1 MSPRAAYVH
10 VPFCARRCG
19 YCDFAIAVG
28 READMARYVAAV
40 GEELA
45 RLGEPRPVDTL
56 FLGGGTPSALPT
68 ALLTRLLDLLARW
81 LPLAPGGEWSV
92 EANPD
97 DLDEAK
103 LDALAGCGVNRL
115 SVGVQSFQ
123 PEVLRLLERTHRAD
137 AVPAVVE
144 RARRHVP
151 RVSLDLIF
159 GAPGQTAAMWRDD
172 LARALD
178 LGVGHVST
186 YGLTYETGTSLWKA
200 RRDARLT
207 PLGEEDELALYEL
220 AQDVLAD
227 AAWEHYEIS
236 SFAAPGER
244 CRHNQVYWAGD
255 EFYGVGMAAAWHLDG
270 VRGKNVGNLDAYVR
284 AALSGE
290 DVVGQREHLAAEE
303 RARETLALNL
313 RRTVEG
319 VGRAEFA
326 ARTGYPLDRLA
337 GEKLG
342 RLVEQGFLVDT
353 GDRVRLSRRGKAVA
367 DAVIAFFI

>member
-45 RLGEPRPVDTL
+45 RLGTPRPVDTL

-68 ALLTRLLDLLARW
+68 PLLTRLLDLLARW
-81 LPLAPGGEWSV
+81 LPLAPGGEWSL

-97 DLDEAK
+97 DLDDAK
-103 LDALAGCGVNRL
+103 LAALAGCGVNRL

-123 PEVLRLLERTHRAD
+123 PGVLRLLERSHRAD
-137 AVPAVVE
+137 DVPAVVA

-159 GAPGQTAAMWRDD
+159 GAPGQTETMWRDD

-220 AQDVLAD
+220 AQDVLAE
-227 AAWEHYEIS
+227 AGWEHYEIS

-255 EFYGVGMAAAWHLDG
+255 EFFGVGMAAAWHLDG

-290 DVVGQREHLAAEE
+290 DVVGQRECLPAEE

-319 VGRAEFA
+319 IDRAEFLG
-326 ARTGYPLDRLA
+326 RTGYALDRLA
-337 GEKLG
+337 GEPLG

-367 DAVIAFFI
+367 DAVIERLL